1 MRWDVALDAITAR
14 VKADAQ
20 LCTALGGPRIRETA
34 DGKPE
39 FPSVTHMIVSG
50 PLRENT
56 ERIVMQ
62 WDLWARA
69 EETARTIERRLRA
82 LLHSDLPEMVGAV
95 PMWLQLIDRRDHEDP
110 EPGTVHRSLDFAFEF
125 AKEA

>member
-1 MRWDVALDAITAR
+1 MKWDLALDAIVDR

-20 LCTALGGPRIRETA
+20 LRTALGGPRIRETA

-39 FPSVTHMIVSG
+39 FPSVTYMIVSG

-56 ERIVMQ
+56 ERMVMQ
-62 WDLWARA
+62 WEFWARA
-69 EETARTIERRLRA
+69 ETTARTIERRLRA
-82 LLHSDLPEMVGAV
+82 LLHRDLPELVGDM
-95 PMWLQLIDRRDHEDP
+95 PMWLQLVDRRDHNDP

>member
-1 MRWDVALDAITAR
+1 MRWDVALDAIIAR
-14 VKADAQ
+14 VKTDPE
-20 LCTALGGPRIRETA
+20 LLRALGGARIRETA

-39 FPSVTHMIVSG
+39 FPSVTHLVVSG

-56 ERIVMQ
+56 ERMVMQ

-82 LLHSDLPEMVGAV
+82 LLHRDLPELVGDV
-95 PMWLQLIDRRDHEDP
+95 PMWLQLVDRRDHDDP